1 MLASKR
7 RSRIL
12 TLALPIIGGMVSQ
25 NVLNLVDTFMVGGL
39 GDDALAAVGQGGFA
53 NFLASSIV
61 LGVSVGVQSTAAR
74 RVGEG
79 RVNEAAV
86 ALNGGMLLVLL
97 IAIPWSAWLYLDM
110 ERLFPLLNN
119 DPGVMAEGVPYLRAR
134 VLAMTALGINF
145 AFRGYW
151 SAVDKPSMYLRTLVT
166 MHVTNIFLNWV
177 LIYGHLG
184 APALGATGSGVATT
198 IAVHLGT
205 LQYIVLGF
213 REARGHGFLKAVPPV
228 STLLTMVRVS
238 LPSSVQQMF
247 FAAGMTA
254 FLWIASRIDTAT
266 VAATSVVQTILLVA
280 ILPSLGFGLAAAS
293 LVGQALGRGDAA
305 DAKRWAWDVAK
316 LAALATGAIAL
327 PAMLFPE
334 QILSLFLR
342 DAATLSIA
350 SAPFRLMAIVVGFD
364 AVGLVL
370 LNALL
375 GAGASRTAMLVS
387 VSLQWGI
394 GLPLSYAF
402 GVWAGF
408 GVLGLYGAQ
417 SLYRLVQ
424 VVVLAGLWR
433 RGAWA
438 AAKV

>member
-1 MLASKR
+1 MVAPER

-61 LGVSVGVQSTAAR
+61 LGISAGVQSMAAR

-97 IAIPWSAWLYLDM
+97 ISVPWSAWLYLDM

-119 DPGVMAEGVPYLRAR
+119 DPGVVTEGVPYLRAR
-134 VLAMTALGINF
+134 VVAMTALGINF

-166 MHVTNIFLNWV
+166 MHVSNIFLNWV

-184 APALGATGSGVATT
+184 APALGATGSGIATT

-205 LQYIVLGF
+205 LQYLALGF
-213 REARGHGFLKAVPPV
+213 REARGHGFLKAVPPL
-228 STLLTMVRVS
+228 STMMTMVRVS
-238 LPSSVQQMF
+238 IPSSTQQLF
-247 FAAGMTA
+247 FAAGMSV
-254 FLWIASRIDTAT
+254 FLWIASRIDTAS

-280 ILPSLGFGLAAAS
+280 ILPALGFGLAAAT
-293 LVGQALGRGDAA
+293 LVGQALGRGDPD

-316 LAALATGAIAL
+316 LAAVATGVIAL
-327 PAMLFPE
+327 PAVLFPT
-334 QILSLFLR
+334 QILAFFLR
-342 DAATLSIA
+342 DAATLALA
-350 SAPFRLMAIVVGFD
+350 SAPFRLMAFVVGID
-364 AVGLVL
+364 AFGFVL
-370 LNALL
+370 LQSLM
-375 GAGASRTAMLVS
+375 GAGASRTGMQVS
-387 VSLQWGI
+387 VLLQWGI
-394 GLPLSYAF
+394 GLPLAYLL
-402 GVWAGF
+402 GVRADL
-408 GVLGLYGAQ
+408 GVLGLFGAQ
-417 SLYRLVQ
+417 SIYRLVQ
-424 VVVLAGLWR
+424 VVVLTELWR
-433 RGAWA
+433 RGGWA
-438 AAKV
+438 RAKV

>member
-1 MLASKR
+1 MLSPDR
-7 RSRIL
+7 RSRIFK
-12 TLALPIIGGMVSQ
+12 LALPIIGGMVSQ

-53 NFLASSIV
+53 NFLASSLV
-61 LGVSVGVQSTAAR
+61 LGISAGVQSMAAR

-79 RVNEAAV
+79 KLGEAAV
-86 ALNGGMLLVLL
+86 SLNGGLLLVLA

-110 ERLFPLLNN
+110 DRLFPLLN
-119 DPGVMAEGVPYLRAR
+119 DEPGVVAEGVPYMRAR
-134 VLAMTALGINF
+134 IVAMAALGINF

-166 MHVTNIFLNWV
+166 MHLSNIFLNWV

-205 LQYIVLGF
+205 AQYIVLGF
-213 REARGHGFLKAVPPV
+213 REARSHGFLKAMPDRA
-228 STLLTMVRVS
+228 TLLTMVRVS
-238 LPSSVQQMF
+238 LPSSVQQLF

-254 FLWIASRIDTAT
+254 FLWIASRVDTAT

-305 DAKRWAWDVAK
+305 DAKAWGWDVAK
-316 LAALATGAIAL
+316 LASLATGLIAL
-327 PAMLFPE
+327 PGVLFPE
-334 QILSLFLR
+334 AILSLFLR
-342 DAATLSIA
+342 DTATLAIA
-350 SAPFRLMAIVVGFD
+350 TQPFRLVAMVVGLD
-364 AVGLVL
+364 GVGLVL
-370 LNALL
+370 LNGLM
-375 GAGASRTAMLVS
+375 GAGASRTAMTVS
-387 VSLQWGI
+387 MAMQWGL
-394 GLPLSYAF
+394 GLPLSY
-402 GVWAGF
+402 
-408 GVLGLYGAQ
+408 VLGPLAGYGALGLFGAQ

-424 VVVLAGLWR
+424 MGVLFRLWR
-433 RGAWA
+433 GGRWA
-438 AAKV
+438 ATKV